1 MLPKTM
7 NSKRIDWLIRHG
19 RVIDPTNRID
29 GVFDVAITNGTIMEV
44 GANLDTGEADNLYD
58 ARGMIVTPGLIDLHT
73 HIYHKVTP
81 LGIDADHY
89 CLGRGVTTAVD
100 AGSAGCDTIPGL
112 RAFSAE
118 RFQTRILAYL
128 NISRM
133 GIAVGGVTGGEEP
146 GELESPK
153 FIHAHDC
160 VACIES
166 NRDLLVGVKV
176 RLSASIAD
184 GGKNEVLAY
193 LQAREAALATN
204 LPLMV
209 HHSFSTVMLEESPG
223 QMRAGDVYTH
233 CYHGFDSTI
242 VDPESKVIDPTVTAA
257 RKRGV
262 LFDIGHGMGAFNWT
276 VAEICSA
283 KDFWPDTISTD
294 LHSFTCE
301 GPGYDQPTVMSKLLH
316 LGMPLVEVVRA
327 STETPAAAIGWQD
340 RIGSLGVG
348 READVAVFSLEDVDV
363 LLEDCQGQ
371 KRPVA
376 QRLKTEAVWKAGEP
390 RRVTEPEQWPN
401 TKNAEKAKA
410 GWQQLVIRDD
420 SPP

>member
-1 MLPKTM
+1 M
-7 NSKRIDWLIRHG
+7 
-19 RVIDPTNRID
+19 
-29 GVFDVAITNGTIMEV
+29 
-44 GANLDTGEADNLYD
+44 
-58 ARGMIVTPGLIDLHT
+58 
-73 HIYHKVTP
+73 
-81 LGIDADHY
+81 
-89 CLGRGVTTAVD
+89 
-100 AGSAGCDTIPGL
+100 
-112 RAFSAE
+112 
-118 RFQTRILAYL
+118 
-128 NISRM
+128 
-133 GIAVGGVTGGEEP
+133 
-146 GELESPK
+146 
-153 FIHAHDC
+153 
-160 VACIES
+160 
-166 NRDLLVGVKV
+166 KV

-184 GGKNEVLAY
+184 GGKNEALAY
-193 LQAREAALATN
+193 LRAREAALATGM
-204 LPLMV
+204 PLMV
-209 HHSFSTVMLEESPG
+209 HHSFSTVTLEECPG

-233 CYHGFDSTI
+233 CYHGFASTI
-242 VDPESKVIDPTVTAA
+242 VDPESKVIEPTVTAA

-276 VAEICSA
+276 VAEICAA
-283 KDFWPDTISTD
+283 KDLWPDTISTD
-294 LHSFTCE
+294 IHSLTCE

-340 RIGSLGVG
+340 RIGTLGVG

-371 KRPVA
+371 QRPVA

-401 TKNAEKAKA
+401 PKNAEKAKA